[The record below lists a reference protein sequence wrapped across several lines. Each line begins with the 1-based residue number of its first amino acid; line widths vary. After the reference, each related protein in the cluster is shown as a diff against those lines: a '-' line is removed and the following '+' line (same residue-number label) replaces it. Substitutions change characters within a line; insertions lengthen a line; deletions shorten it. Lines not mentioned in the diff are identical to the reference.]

1 MKKALALILALCLI
15 FVLAACSKSEGSS
28 SGGSSTPTS
37 SGDAPTEKKDTIA
50 KFENPV
56 TVTFWN
62 GWTGPDGEL
71 LKQLVDEY
79 NSKNQKNVTVD
90 MDCMQFASLQEKLAT
105 AIASHTCP
113 NLHLGFAVG
122 EYQMRHI
129 YIPIDDIFTKTVLRK
144 EDFVPEI
151 LQACTADDG
160 HIYGIPFQVT
170 SQFVYWN
177 KDLFTQAGLDPEKG
191 VPEWEDVITAAK
203 AIDALGGNITGG
215 GFDTSATGTVGAMI
229 NGYGGEVIAAD
240 DELGYKC
247 VLTDPQYIEANKQA
261 LDVWY
266 RYTHETNILQ
276 NGNLEEGYGA
286 GVVGMLFGGAWQTA
300 NAKDHNINYGISLLP
315 KGPKGQI
322 QPGAPVSI
330 DVMEGTEGDKYDAC
344 LDFIAYWNNN
354 ESNPIREKAPAYDW
368 SLKQA
373 YQPYLITVA
382 NDPTMVND
390 ETFKVTNEYQKY
402 VKNPYPANFWN
413 GYQLGT
419 AFLKP
424 MIEAIAHDT
433 ATLDEALAQ
442 CQKDIDIMIED
453 DMYEMERSLGLRE

>member
-15 FVLAACSKSEGSS
+15 FVLAACSDSTPAS
-28 SGGSSTPTS
+28 SGGSSTPAS
-37 SGDAPTEKKDTIA
+37 STAEPTERADTIK
-50 KFENPV
+50 KFDNPV

-79 NSKNQKNVTVD
+79 NEKNQKNVFID

-105 AIASHTCP
+105 AIASNTCP
-113 NLHLGFAVG
+113 NMHLGFAVG

-129 YIPIDDIFTKTVLRK
+129 YIPLDDIFVKTVLRRD
-144 EDFVPEI
+144 DFVKEI
-151 LQACTADDG
+151 IDTCYADDG

-170 SQFVYWN
+170 STFVYWN

-191 VPEWEDVITAAK
+191 VETWEDLITVTK
-203 AIDALGGNITGG
+203 AIDQLGGNITGG
-215 GFDTSATGTVGAMI
+215 GFGTDGTGNVTAMM

-247 VLTDPQYIEANKQA
+247 VINESPYVEKNREA

-266 RYTHETNILQ
+266 RYTHETKILE

-286 GVVGMLFGGAWQTA
+286 GVVGVLFGGAWQTA
-300 NAKDHNINYGISLLP
+300 NAKDNNINYGVSLLP
-315 KGPKGQI
+315 KGPEGQI
-322 QPGAPVSI
+322 QPGAPVSTN
-330 DVMEGTEGDKYDAC
+330 VMMGTEGDTYDAC
-344 LDFIAYWNNN
+344 LDFIVYWNDN
-354 ESNPIREKAPAYDW
+354 ETNPIREKAPAYDW
-368 SLKQA
+368 CLKQA
-373 YQPYLITVA
+373 YQPYLISVA
-382 NDPTMVND
+382 TDPTMVND

-402 VKNPYPANFWN
+402 VKNAYPANFWN

-419 AFLKP
+419 TFIKP
-424 MIEAIAHDT
+424 MIEAIAYDQKSI
-433 ATLDEALAQ
+433 DEALATA
-442 CQKDIDIMIED
+442 QKDIDFMIED
-453 DMYEMERSLGLRE
+453 TMYELERSLGLRE